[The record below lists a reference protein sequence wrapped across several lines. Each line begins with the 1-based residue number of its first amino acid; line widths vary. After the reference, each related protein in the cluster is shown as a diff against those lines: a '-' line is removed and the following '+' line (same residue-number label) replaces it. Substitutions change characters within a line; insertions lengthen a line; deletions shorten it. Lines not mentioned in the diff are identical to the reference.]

1 MLQKNLKALLNS
13 LYIPKSN
20 FQIPVYTIIE
30 LLFSDQLLAIM
41 KITFLLP
48 FLFLSTTF
56 FAQTNQQL
64 KDSAATFPPM
74 PRGTVDLL
82 PYVQGFPTFAS
93 GAPFN
98 DLDFTLLD
106 TDYMDG
112 ENSGFDVFMPVD
124 PADSLPGTDQVKY
137 IRCVLNTDLNS
148 IYGSTD
154 GDRII
159 LGTAEMGLPF
169 FRRGVDGLDN
179 DYVAIQHLDF
189 EEGYI
194 QLAGNPTDYSLIY
207 GTAADG
213 CQTEG
218 WYLFYTANSEIDLI
232 AFIFPCWDISPS
244 VSGNPPNNPNPLC
257 NGDSVL
263 SLTNPNH
270 FRYATPIITTVA
282 ITNGIAQVGSN
293 GKEVVG
299 GMTVDQQGN
308 TYLFGLTD
316 GNMDGGA
323 DAANELFITKIT
335 PSGNQ
340 AWVTELPTAEG
351 TMLKAGITDQQF
363 LYVCGRT
370 LGSLPGFSNAGK
382 WDGILLKLDLSNG
395 QIVAMNQ
402 WGNQGIDGYGNIAQD
417 DAGHI
422 FVSAQGSPSGV
433 GGTDDVYLVAKH
445 QKSNL
450 NNVWRVL
457 NPPNTTGFIASAEA
471 WGGLTYVPSGSPG
484 VGRLVA
490 GGWYFSATGANAFV
504 SVYENLQ
511 LATPSRPH
519 SVIINSSGIRADWVL
534 DNVVDSQ
541 GNIYVGGFTTGYIAA
556 NPAGQGDAYII
567 KYSPQLTN
575 PVEQQF
581 GTPQSDL
588 IRKLLIHQ
596 DTLYAVGYTYGNYAG
611 TNPDVNLETGDI
623 FIQKL
628 DNNLNLL
635 QGIQFGTPHE
645 DRSFAYLQ
653 NGYLYLG
660 GMTEGYLTGPSQGS
674 FDAFVA
680 AVATDDLSFQQPT
693 IVGISSIDNI
703 TPFSIYP
710 NPVQQLL
717 HIDLEESSSL
727 VGRGW
732 LSNALGQVV
741 LELPASSLKIDM
753 AGLPSGLYCLHLQL
767 EGQWYN
773 QSILKQ

>member
-1 MLQKNLKALLNS
+1 MKNS
-13 LYIPKSN
+13 
-20 FQIPVYTIIE
+20 V
-30 LLFSDQLLAIM
+30 LLA
-41 KITFLLP
+41 L
-48 FLFLSTTF
+48 LFLSTTLI
-56 FAQTNQQL
+56 AQTTQQL

-82 PYVQGFPTFAS
+82 PFVQGFPTFAS

-98 DLDFTLLD
+98 DLDFTLFD

-124 PADSLPGTDQVKY
+124 PADSLPGADQVKY
-137 IRCVLNTDLNS
+137 IRCVLNTDLNNA
-148 IYGSTD
+148 YGSAD
-154 GDRII
+154 GDRVI
-159 LGTAEMGLPF
+159 LGTAELGKPF
-169 FRRGVDGLDN
+169 FRRGIDGVDN

-194 QLAGNPTDYSLIY
+194 QLAGSSTDYSLIY

-218 WYLFYTANSEIDLI
+218 WYLFYTAGNEIDLI

-257 NGDSVL
+257 SADSLL

-270 FRYATPIITTVA
+270 FRYAAPITTTVA
-282 ITNGIAQVGSN
+282 VPNGIAQIGSN

-316 GNMDGGA
+316 GNLDGGT
-323 DAANELFITKIT
+323 DAPNELFITKIT
-335 PSGNQ
+335 PSGSQ

-351 TMLKAGITDQQF
+351 TMLKAGTTDQQF

-370 LGSLPGFSNAGK
+370 LGSLPGFINAGK

-402 WGNQGIDGYGNIAQD
+402 WGNQGIDGYGNITQD
-417 DAGHI
+417 DAGNL
-422 FVSAQGSPSGV
+422 FVSAQGSPSGI

-445 QKSNL
+445 QKSDL
-450 NNVWRVL
+450 SNVWRVL
-457 NPPNTTGFIASAEA
+457 NSPNATGFIASAEA
-471 WGGLTYVPSGSPG
+471 WGGLTYVPSGTPG

-504 SVYENLQ
+504 SIYEDLH

-519 SVIINSSGIRADWVL
+519 STIINTSGIRADWVL

-541 GNIYVGGFTTGYIAA
+541 GNIYVGGFTTGNVAA
-556 NPAGQGDAYII
+556 NPAGEGDAYVI

-575 PVEQQF
+575 PIEQQF

-611 TNPDVNLETGDI
+611 SNGDVSLETGDI

-635 QGIQFGTPHE
+635 QAIQFGTPHE

-653 NGYLYLG
+653 HGYLYLG
-660 GMTEGYLTGPSQGS
+660 GMTEGYLTGSSQGS

-680 AVATDDLSFQQPT
+680 AVATADLTFQQPSMVKITT
-693 IVGISSIDNI
+693 ISNNTSYRV
-703 TPFSIYP
+703 YP
-710 NPVQQLL
+710 NPVQQVL
-717 HIDLEESSSL
+717 HIDLEESNISI
-727 VGRGW
+727 GKGW
-732 LSNALGQVV
+732 LTNALGQVIQ
-741 LELPASSLKIDM
+741 ELAPSSLEVDM
-753 AGLPSGLYCLHLQL
+753 ALLPNGLYTLTLEIDGQLHH
-767 EGQWYN
+767 
-773 QSILKQ
+773 QSIVKQ